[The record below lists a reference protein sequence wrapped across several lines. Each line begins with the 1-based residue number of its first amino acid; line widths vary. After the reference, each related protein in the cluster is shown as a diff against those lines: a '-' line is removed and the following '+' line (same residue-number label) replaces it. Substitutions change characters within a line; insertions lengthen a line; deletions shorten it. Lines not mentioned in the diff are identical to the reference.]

1 MLMWL
6 SVSNSWSAASDQFTF
21 DQTGLP
27 AVTARTG
34 LIEAVVTNH
43 ENLPVDTVVENTADT
58 ASVEPRP
65 HGSTAL
71 PQDPDWSGVW
81 RDTGI
86 LFVSQ
91 AVAAGV
97 IYVMPESF
105 SGWSSEEKRNGFKK
119 YTENVVSPVV
129 DKDDIY
135 INYVLHPYWGATY
148 YTRARERGL
157 DKPASFIYSALI
169 SSMYEFGVECFFEKP
184 SIKDLLV
191 TPIGGSLLGA
201 LIFEPWRESIKR
213 KPELAWHD
221 HAALV
226 LTDPVGVLSVGFEK
240 MFGIKSTVVVNYSVP
255 QRQNRSAG
263 VTVASKDRRI
273 GVGFQFLFN

>member
-1 MLMWL
+1 MLIWL
-6 SVSNSWSAASDQFTF
+6 SVPNAWSAESDQFTL
-21 DQTGLP
+21 DQTGLT

-34 LIEAVVTNH
+34 LIESDDTNH
-43 ENLPVDTVVENTADT
+43 ENLPDETVVENIAET

-65 HGSTAL
+65 HGSTSL
-71 PQDPDWSGVW
+71 PQVPDWSGVW

-105 SGWSSEEKRNGFKK
+105 SGWSSEEKKNSFKK
-119 YTENVVSPVV
+119 YTENVVSPVI

-157 DKPASFIYSALI
+157 DKSTSFVYSALI

-184 SIKDLLV
+184 SIQDLLV

-213 KPELAWHD
+213 KPEPAWYD
-221 HAALV
+221 HATLV
-226 LTDPVGVLSVGFEK
+226 LTDPVGVLSAGFEK

-255 QRQNRSAG
+255 QVQNRSAG
-263 VTVASKDRRI
+263 ITVASKDRRI